1 MSNGKNDTYAF
12 PNPDPGSAAE
22 KIKRRRLQILVH
34 SCLYY
39 ELDTTLIED
48 DKFDSWCKELVQLMK
63 DNPGAYSDRFDYWFN
78 SFTGETGFHLPL
90 RDVWVYNKA
99 MYLKRIGYGSA

>member
-1 MSNGKNDTYAF
+1 MKNGKKDIYVF
-12 PNPDPGSAAE
+12 PNPELNSAAE

-39 ELDTTLIED
+39 ELNTTLIED
-48 DKFDSWCKELVQLMK
+48 DTFDRWCKELVELMK
-63 DNPGAYSDRFDYWFN
+63 DNPGVYSDRFDYWFD

-90 RDVWVYNKA
+90 RDEWVYNKA
-99 MYLKRIGYGSA
+99 MFLKE